1 MLASIKA
8 CFLVTLC
15 VVATSGCT
23 HRLAQDNL
31 YEFATLKLVSSGNLS
46 PDQHTSVVW
55 QEAGRTVRANNILE
69 LTNKLGE
76 QPKGKRTQGASLHTF
91 LNTLSELSWILIDFE
106 EQYVFHHEILSQR
119 TTFLLQRR
127 KN

>member
-1 MLASIKA
+1 MLPSIKA
-8 CFLVTLC
+8 CFLATLY

-23 HRLAQDNL
+23 HQLAQNHL

-55 QEAGRTVRANNILE
+55 QEAGRTVRADNILG
-69 LTNKLGE
+69 LTNKLGQE
-76 QPKGKRTQGASLHTF
+76 PKDKGTSGTSLHAF
-91 LNTLSELSWILIDFE
+91 LNILSELSWIVIDFE